1 MNIKKGDYLS
11 MEKRIG
17 YLQMDESGRYE
28 VRDQLDN
35 YMTYFTSGDAMELY
49 LNGGWH
55 KGRVEFSKKYGG
67 YYFLDE
73 NDKPECL
80 YNGYEVR
87 V

>member
-1 MNIKKGDYLS
+1 
-11 MEKRIG
+11 
-17 YLQMDESGRYE
+17 
-28 VRDQLDN
+28 
-35 YMTYFTSGDAMELY
+35 MELY
-49 LNGGWH
+49 LNGAWH